1 VIRLRSSPL
10 PALAV
15 GAALLAACSN
25 GSGSDNP
32 GSEPTITETSAPPD
46 GTREC
51 VSPAGYRVEY
61 PASWFTSSLTDRF
74 PCRYFHPEPFTLP
87 PDTEATGIAIRVQM
101 APAPIERVAPPP
113 GGSRAVEILSRRET
127 KVAERRALRVET
139 RATGQAL
146 LPAGLRSM
154 SYYVDFGSRTLTAT
168 TSEAAGA
175 GRFADNLE
183 ILDRM
188 MGSVSAAGRSSTCS
202 ADTGFSKPSP
212 QAGLPPAVAA
222 TRASIVEAAAQC
234 NYQELARLARSG
246 ESPFTYSFGGG
257 DDPAGYWQR
266 LASNGEPV
274 LSILAELLDRP
285 FASRT
290 VGQATQ
296 YVWPSAYSYERWG
309 DVPEPEREALRPIY
323 GDEDFRRFEQF
334 GSYAGYRV
342 GITAGEWI
350 FFVGGD

>member
-1 VIRLRSSPL
+1 MITLRPSPL
-10 PALAV
+10 TALAV
-15 GAALLAACSN
+15 GAALLAACSDGAGN
-25 GSGSDNP
+25 DDPASPPILTG
-32 GSEPTITETSAPPD
+32 TSTPPD
-46 GTREC
+46 GPREC

-61 PASWFTSSLTDRF
+61 PASWSTGSLTDRL

-127 KVAERRALRVET
+127 KVAERRAMRVET
-139 RATGQAL
+139 RATGDAL
-146 LPAGLRSM
+146 LPAGVRGV
-154 SYYVDFGSRTLTAT
+154 SYYVEFGSRTLTGT

-175 GRFADNLE
+175 GRFDDNVDV
-183 ILDRM
+183 LDRM
-188 MGSVSAAGRSSTCS
+188 MASVSAAGRSSTCS
-202 ADTGFSKPSP
+202 ADAGSSKPSP
-212 QAGLPPAVAA
+212 QPGLPSGVAA

-234 NYQELARLARSG
+234 NYQELARLARAG
-246 ESPFTYSFGGG
+246 EMPFTYSFGGG
-257 DDPAGYWQR
+257 DDPAAYWQR
-266 LASNGEPV
+266 LESNGEPV
-274 LSILAELLDRP
+274 LSILVELLDRP

-290 VGQATQ
+290 AGEATQ

-309 DVPEPEREALRPIY
+309 DVPVRKREALRPIY

-342 GITAGEWI
+342 GITSGEWL
-350 FFVGGD
+350 FFVAGD